1 MQRVLGL
8 MGEGTIS
15 NLSISYKA
23 QGEEIA
29 RITYDFEAT
38 GGKQSHVAAIITDES
53 RGSNNGFNDTNE
65 NIKEY
70 SDAGLFD
77 AYMGMAGGGLQVVG
91 GVILGIGSEGIA
103 APIAIALIIDGVDRV
118 VLNYERAREYKKGNK
133 AKADAM
139 PANTGALIGKQIDK
153 ARGVSQNGIGVY
165 QTGFGLGNDMFSFVA
180 GGGSGGVYGSFSA
193 VEKATKFTKGVAGA
207 SHVANIY
214 GFYSIA
220 NTYTSIAPAK
230 K

>member
-1 MQRVLGL
+1 MIGRSHRCAKDYAQLGGCFVGHHNGKPKL
-8 MGEGTIS
+8 KTNKGE
-15 NLSISYKA
+15 
-23 QGEEIA
+23 
-29 RITYDFEAT
+29 
-38 GGKQSHVAAIITDES
+38 V
-53 RGSNNGFNDTNE
+53 
-65 NIKEY
+65 
-70 SDAGLFD
+70 
-77 AYMGMAGGGLQVVG
+77 
-91 GVILGIGSEGIA
+91 
-103 APIAIALIIDGVDRV
+103 
-118 VLNYERAREYKKGNK
+118 REYNKGNK

-153 ARGVSQNGIGVY
+153 ARGVSQNGIGMY

-180 GGGSGGVYGSFSA
+180 GGGSGGVYGSFSV

-220 NTYTSIAPAK
+220 NTYTSIAPTK